1 MFMDGE
7 GCGVRIEGAVD
18 VTEDVIDRTVDLLI
32 LKFDRAG
39 LSLRQIAR
47 ILNRP
52 KSTIHYRLRTI
63 PPDAREYYEG
73 QVRRL
78 DSA

>member
-39 LSLRQIAR
+39 LSLSQMGKPSEHTV
-47 ILNRP
+47 P
-52 KSTIHYRLRTI
+52 KLGWSSSTM
-63 PPDAREYYEG
+63 
-73 QVRRL
+73 
-78 DSA
+78 